1 MRRLALKRR
10 LGEGGW
16 HRSSFSNNLNAQRD
30 GARGVHLRGSTFY
43 FDLVRVTAILCGRPI
58 APLARGASDEDRQF
72 MVQDQGDDFH
82 VRPGRVRSRGTR
94 INPRGNLS
102 TQPFLKQVQVAVRKA
117 GGDPNR
123 IGREPSPGGGRE
135 RGLSGRFNARGR
147 GAKVVPLF
155 LREGHDG
162 GWQQDSSGR
171 VRSRR
176 VAVKARI
183 IKLNPQGRRHQ
194 LHGAERTK
202 MRGKAVDAHLRY
214 LERDG
219 VNRDGQRGK
228 AYSAVEDDADS
239 KAFAERG
246 REDRHQFRFI
256 VAPEDSNEMADLKSF
271 TRDLMRQVEKDL
283 ETRLDWIAIDHY
295 NTGHPHTH
303 IIVRGVLDQGGILNI
318 AGDYIAHGIRY
329 RASELV
335 TLELGHQSELELQ
348 AKLETEI
355 EAERWTRLDKMLA
368 TEQHER
374 GVIDLRPGEGGTYAF
389 RENRGVMIG
398 RVKFLERYGL
408 SSQVETGQW
417 VISDRAEDTL
427 KELSDRNDIIK
438 TMHRALASHGL
449 EEERGIEQYVRH
461 GVRPGEK
468 ITGRILA
475 KGLAGD
481 EMDERVY
488 LVLDGVDGRVHHV
501 EFPDGSHLKDIGPD
515 MIVEVGPAASGPR
528 AADRNIALNS
538 GENDGIYRPSRH
550 LERIRQQFERELKD
564 PESFVRSHVRRLEAL
579 RRAGHVERIDED
591 HWKVPGDI
599 LERGQAYDRTR
610 GGDGPRIKIL
620 SSEKLERQIA
630 TEGATWL
637 DRELTAR
644 EPQVIADS
652 GFGRN
657 VRNALQRRTERL
669 VEMGYATVSEGTVR
683 IPSHTVANLE
693 QREVDRV
700 GREMAAERGLTF
712 TSSKTGDYVSG
723 RLTGVASLTSGRFA
737 MLEDGLGFRL
747 VPWQPILE
755 TRIGQFMS
763 GVQRDSGGID
773 WDFGRKRGLGL

>member
-1 MRRLALKRR
+1 MA
-10 LGEGGW
+10 
-16 HRSSFSNNLNAQRD
+16 
-30 GARGVHLRGSTFY
+30 
-43 FDLVRVTAILCGRPI
+43 
-58 APLARGASDEDRQF
+58 
-72 MVQDQGDDFH
+72 QDQGDDFH
-82 VRPGRVRSRGTR
+82 VRPGRVGSRGTR
-94 INPRGNLS
+94 INPRGDLRS
-102 TQPFLKQVQVAVRKA
+102 QPFLKQVQVAVRRA

-123 IGREPSPGGGRE
+123 IGREPGPGAGRE

-155 LREGHDG
+155 LREGRDG

-171 VRSRR
+171 FRSRR
-176 VAVKARI
+176 VAVKVRI
-183 IKLNPQGRRHQ
+183 IKLNPQGKKQ
-194 LHGAERTK
+194 QHGAARA
-202 MRGKAVDAHLRY
+202 KAASKSVDAHLRY

-219 VNRDGQRGK
+219 VDRDGQRGK
-228 AYSAVEDDADS
+228 AYAALENEADG
-239 KAFAERG
+239 KAFVERS
-246 REDRHQFRFI
+246 RDDRHQFRFI
-256 VAPEDSNEMADLKSF
+256 VAPEDSNEMTDLRGF

-348 AKLETEI
+348 AKLKTEV
-355 EAERWTRLDKMLA
+355 EAERWTRLDKMLV

-374 GVIDLRPGEGGTYAF
+374 GVIDLRPGEGATYAF
-389 RENRGVMIG
+389 RENRGAMIG

-408 SSQVETGQW
+408 SSEVETGQW
-417 VISDRAEDTL
+417 VIPDRAEATL

-438 TMHRALASHGL
+438 TMHRALAAHGL
-449 EEERGIEQYVRH
+449 EEERGIDQYVRH
-461 GVRPGEK
+461 GARPDEK
-468 ITGRILA
+468 VAGRVLA

-481 EMDERVY
+481 EMGERVY
-488 LVLDGVDGRVHHV
+488 LVIDGVDGRVHHV
-501 EFPDGSHLKDIGPD
+501 EFSDGSYLKDIGRD
-515 MIVEVGPAASGPR
+515 TIVEVGPAASGPR
-528 AADRNIALNS
+528 AADRNIALNT

-579 RRAGHVERIDED
+579 RRAGHVERIDDD
-591 HWKVPGDI
+591 HWKIPGDI

-652 GFGRN
+652 GFGRD
-657 VRNALQRRTERL
+657 VSNALQRRTERL
-669 VEMGYATVSEGTVR
+669 VEMGYATVREGTVR
-683 IPSHTVANLE
+683 IPSHTVATLE

-700 GREMAAERGLTF
+700 GRQMAAERGLTF
-712 TSSKTGDYVSG
+712 TASKTGDYVSG
-723 RLTGVASLTSGRFA
+723 RLTGVASLASGRFA
-737 MLEDGLGFRL
+737 MIEDGLGFRL

-755 TRIGQFMS
+755 NRIGQFMS
-763 GVQRDSGGID
+763 GIQRDSGGID
-773 WDFGRKRGLGL
+773 WHFGRKRGLGL

>member
-1 MRRLALKRR
+1 MA
-10 LGEGGW
+10 
-16 HRSSFSNNLNAQRD
+16 RD
-30 GARGVHLRGSTFY
+30 QS
-43 FDLVRVTAILCGRPI
+43 
-58 APLARGASDEDRQF
+58 
-72 MVQDQGDDFH
+72 DDFQ
-82 VRPGRVRSRGTR
+82 VRPGRVGSRGTR
-94 INPRGNLS
+94 INPRGNLRS
-102 TQPFLKQVQVAVRKA
+102 LPFLKQVQVAVRRA

-123 IGREPSPGGGRE
+123 ISREPGPSAGRGGRT
-135 RGLSGRFNARGR
+135 SGRFNARGR
-147 GAKVVPLF
+147 GARVVPLF

-162 GWQQDSSGR
+162 GWQRDSSGR
-171 VRSRR
+171 FRSRR

-194 LHGAERTK
+194 LYGAERAK
-202 MRGKAVDAHLRY
+202 MAGKAVDAHLRY

-219 VNRDGQRGK
+219 VNRDGQSGK

-239 KAFAERG
+239 KAFVERG

-256 VAPEDSNEMADLKSF
+256 VAPEDSNEMADLRSF

-303 IIVRGVLDQGGILNI
+303 IIVRGVLEEGGILNI
-318 AGDYIAHGIRY
+318 AGDYIAHGIRH

-348 AKLETEI
+348 AKLKTEV

-368 TEQHER
+368 TELHET
-374 GVIDLRPGEGGTYAF
+374 GVVDLRPEEGTTYAF
-389 RENRGVMIG
+389 RENRGLMIG

-408 SSQVETGQW
+408 SSEVETGQW
-417 VISDRAEDTL
+417 VISDRAEGTL
-427 KELSDRNDIIK
+427 KELSGRNDIIK
-438 TMHRALASHGL
+438 IMHRALATHGL

-461 GVRPGEK
+461 GARPDEK
-468 ITGRILA
+468 IAGRVLA

-488 LVLDGVDGRVHHV
+488 LVIDGVDGRVHHV
-501 EFPDGSHLKDIGPD
+501 EFPDGSHLKDIGRD
-515 MIVEVGPAASGPR
+515 IIVEVGPAASGPR
-528 AADRNIALNS
+528 AADRNIALNT

-579 RRAGHVERIDED
+579 RRAGHVERIDDD
-591 HWKVPGDI
+591 HWKIPADI

-620 SSEKLERQIA
+620 SSEKLERQIG
-630 TEGATWL
+630 TEAATWL

-644 EPQVIADS
+644 ESLIVADS
-652 GFGRN
+652 GFGRD
-657 VRNALQRRTERL
+657 VSNALQRRTEHL
-669 VEMGYATVSEGTVR
+669 VKMGYATARNGAVQ
-683 IPSHTVANLE
+683 IPADTVASLE

-700 GREMAAERGLTF
+700 GRQMAAERGLTF
-712 TSSKTGDYVSG
+712 TASKAGEYVSG
-723 RLTGVASLTSGRFA
+723 RLTGVASLSSGRFA
-737 MLEDGLGFRL
+737 MMEDGLGFRL

-755 TRIGQFMS
+755 NRIGQFMT
-763 GVQRDSGGID
+763 GIQRDSGGID
-773 WDFGRKRGLGL
+773 WEFGRRRGLGL

>member
-1 MRRLALKRR
+1 MA
-10 LGEGGW
+10 
-16 HRSSFSNNLNAQRD
+16 
-30 GARGVHLRGSTFY
+30 
-43 FDLVRVTAILCGRPI
+43 
-58 APLARGASDEDRQF
+58 
-72 MVQDQGDDFH
+72 QDQGDEFH
-82 VRPGRVRSRGTR
+82 VRPGRVGSRGAR
-94 INPRGNLS
+94 ISPRGNLRS
-102 TQPFLKQVQVAVRKA
+102 QPFLKQVQVAIRKA

-123 IGREPSPGGGRE
+123 IGREPGPGRGRE

-147 GAKVVPLF
+147 GAKVIPLF

-171 VRSRR
+171 FRSRR

-183 IKLNPQGRRHQ
+183 IKLNPNGLKHKPR
-194 LHGAERTK
+194 GTERAK
-202 MRGKAVDAHLRY
+202 AASKAVDAHLRY

-219 VNRDGQRGK
+219 VNRDGQRGR
-228 AYSAVEDDADS
+228 AYSAVEDEADG
-239 KAFAERG
+239 KAFVERG
-246 REDRHQFRFI
+246 RDDRHQFRFI
-256 VAPEDSNEMADLKSF
+256 VAPEDSNEMADLRSF

-303 IIVRGVLDQGGILNI
+303 IIVRGVLEEGGILNI
-318 AGDYIAHGIRY
+318 AGDYIAHGIRH

-348 AKLETEI
+348 AKLKTEV

-374 GVIDLRPGEGGTYAF
+374 GVIDLRPGEGATYAF
-389 RENRGVMIG
+389 RENRGVMVG

-408 SSQVETGQW
+408 SSEVETGRW
-417 VISDRAEDTL
+417 VISDRAEATL

-438 TMHRALASHGL
+438 TMHRALATHGL
-449 EEERGIEQYVRH
+449 EDERGIEQYVRH
-461 GVRPGEK
+461 GARPDEK
-468 ITGRILA
+468 IAGRVLA

-488 LVLDGVDGRVHHV
+488 LVIDGVDGRVHHV
-501 EFPDGSHLKDIGPD
+501 EFPDGSHLKDIGRD
-515 MIVEVGPAASGPR
+515 MIAEMVPAISGPR
-528 AADRNIALNS
+528 AADRNIALNT

-550 LERIRQQFERELKD
+550 LGRIREQFEREGRD

-599 LERGQAYDRTR
+599 LERGQTYDRTR

-652 GFGRN
+652 GFGRD
-657 VRNALQRRTERL
+657 VRNALRRRAEHL
-669 VEMGYATVSEGTVR
+669 VKMGYATARNGAVQ
-683 IPSHTVANLE
+683 IPAHTVASLE
-693 QREVDRV
+693 QREIDRV
-700 GREMAAERGLTF
+700 GRHMAAERGLTF
-712 TSSKTGDYVSG
+712 TPSKAGEYVSG
-723 RLTGVASLTSGRFA
+723 RLTGVASLASGRFA

-747 VPWQPILE
+747 VPWQPVLE
-755 TRIGQFMS
+755 NRIGQFMT
-763 GVQRDSGGID
+763 GIQRDSGGID
-773 WDFGRKRGLGL
+773 WEFGRKRGLSL